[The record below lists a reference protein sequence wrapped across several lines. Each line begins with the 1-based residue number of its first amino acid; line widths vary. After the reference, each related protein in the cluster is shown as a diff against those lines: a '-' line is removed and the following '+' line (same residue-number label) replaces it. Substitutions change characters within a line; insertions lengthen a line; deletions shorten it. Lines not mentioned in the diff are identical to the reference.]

1 MPRSPNSPPS
11 TSPETDGISS
21 ERTLF
26 VVFCDADVV
35 PWWMKPFVTPGFEH
49 CFTLAQV
56 GPVACVVEQVN
67 YAILQH
73 TYWQT
78 LELPEGAPVAIY
90 GCLDVEDLALKWA
103 GEGYVVVRIR
113 TCFSYSHRVWRACNL
128 LPTCVSLC
136 KNLLGVKC
144 AAQTPLQLYRWLLAN
159 GGELV
164 EDTENGRRTE
174 SAG

>member
-1 MPRSPNSPPS
+1 MPRSPNSRPS
-11 TSPETDGISS
+11 PLPETDGIFS
-21 ERTLF
+21 ERLLF
-26 VVFCDADVV
+26 VVFCDADAP
-35 PWWMKPFVTPGFEH
+35 PWWMRPFIAPGFEH

-90 GCLDVEDLALKWA
+90 GCLDVEDVAAKWA
-103 GEGYVVVRIR
+103 REGYTVVRFR
-113 TCFSYSHRVWRACNL
+113 TSFSLANRVWGACNL
-128 LPTCVSLC
+128 LPSCVSLC
-136 KNLLGVKC
+136 KNLLGVKSW
-144 AAQTPLQLYRWLLAN
+144 AQTPPQLYRWLLAN

-164 EDTENGRRTE
+164 EDVDDGRRT
-174 SAG
+174 